1 MVCVGVVAGAR
12 GLKGEVRIRSFTED
26 PANLA
31 AYGPV
36 WDKAGE
42 RSFRLRVTGLS
53 KGQIL
58 AIVEGIADRSDAE
71 ALKGQ
76 ELYVPRDALPEP
88 EDEEYYHAD
97 LLGLRVELAEGS
109 SRAGEFLGRVRAV
122 HDFGAGSMIEVDGGP
137 AGALIVPFT
146 RVAVPLVD
154 VAGGRIAIVPLP
166 GLLGPVSEDET
177 DTGAEQAGAEQA
189 GAEQVGAEQVGG
201 ERAGEERE

>member
-1 MVCVGVVAGAR
+1 MATRGEALAGKGVMVCVGVVTGAR
-12 GLKGEVRIRSFTED
+12 GLKGEVRIKSFTED

-42 RSFRLRVTGLS
+42 RSFRLRVTGRS
-53 KGQIL
+53 KEQIL
-58 AIVEGIADRSDAE
+58 ALVEGITDRNGAE

-97 LLGLRVELAEGS
+97 LLGLRAELAEGS
-109 SRAGEFLGRVRAV
+109 SGASEFLGRVRAV

-137 AGALIVPFT
+137 AGALMVPFSH
-146 RVAVPLVD
+146 VAVPLVD
-154 VAGGRIAIVPLP
+154 VAGGRIVIAPLP
-166 GLLGPVSEDET
+166 GLLGPVSEDEA
-177 DTGAEQAGAEQA
+177 DAGKE
-189 GAEQVGAEQVGG
+189 
-201 ERAGEERE
+201 

>member
-1 MVCVGVVAGAR
+1 MAMATRGESLAGKGVMVCVGVVAGAR

-42 RSFRLRVTGLS
+42 RSFRLRVTGRS

-58 AIVEGIADRSDAE
+58 AVVEGIADRNGAE

-76 ELYVPRDALPEP
+76 ELYVPRAALPEP

-97 LLGLRVELAEGS
+97 LLGLRAELAEGS
-109 SRAGEFLGRVRAV
+109 SGTGEFLGRVRAV

-154 VAGGRIAIVPLP
+154 IAGGRIVIVPLP
-166 GLLGPVSEDET
+166 GLLGPVSENEAD
-177 DTGAEQAGAEQA
+177 AGA
-189 GAEQVGAEQVGG
+189 
-201 ERAGEERE
+201 ERAGEE